1 MNEGDVRHAPARV
14 VDPELGLDI
23 VELGLGYDVGVDA
36 ASIRVTM
43 TLTTLGCPL
52 HDIILDGVDRAL
64 TTPGGQDVL
73 TDLVW
78 EPAWS
83 PERIGTGGRAAL
95 GGPTRQVR
103 PGTRPS

>member
-1 MNEGDVRHAPARV
+1 MTEADVWHALARV

-23 VELGLGYDVGVDA
+23 IELGLVYDVAVDA

-43 TLTTLGCPL
+43 TLTTPGCPL
-52 HDIILDGVDRAL
+52 HDVILDGVERVL
-64 TTPGGQDVL
+64 TTPGGPEVRI
-73 TDLVW
+73 DLVW

-95 GGPTRQVR
+95 GGPSAAT
-103 PGTRPS
+103 